1 MYAKQG
7 IACCSGIETEAF
19 KMRGQV
25 RRGQR
30 AGVVLMLTADE
41 ILPNPSQPRR
51 QFDARE
57 LRGLAES
64 IRENGILQPLTVR
77 RTHGGCYELIAG
89 ERRLRAAQMAGLEL
103 IPCLLTEVS
112 DERSAV
118 LALVENLQ
126 REDLGFFEEAEGIAR
141 LMETCALTQE
151 QMAKTLGLA
160 PSTLS
165 NKLRLLKLP
174 AGMRAQIDGAG
185 LTERH
190 ARALLRLEGAQ
201 REQVL
206 HTVIENHLNVQDTDR
221 LIEALLTA
229 APVGAACQP
238 PKRPKRPTIQL
249 VRDVRLFV
257 NTIHHAVDAMR
268 RSGIPARSDMTD
280 SGEYLVY
287 TIRIPKGSALAQ
299 QRERRRA
306 G

>member
-1 MYAKQG
+1 
-7 IACCSGIETEAF
+7 
-19 KMRGQV
+19 MRGQAK
-25 RRGQR
+25 RKK
-30 AGVVLMLTADE
+30 AGVVLMLSADE

-57 LRGLAES
+57 LQGLSES

-77 RTHGGCYELIAG
+77 RAQGGCYELIAG
-89 ERRLRAAQMAGLEL
+89 ERRLRAAQMAGLER

-126 REDLGFFEEAEGIAR
+126 RQDLGFFEEAEGIAR
-141 LMETCALTQE
+141 LMKTCGLPQE
-151 QMAKTLGLA
+151 QMARTLGLA

-174 AGMRAQIDGAG
+174 PDLRAQIDGAG

-190 ARALLRLEGAQ
+190 ARALLRLDDEQQ
-201 REQVL
+201 RRQVL
-206 HTVIENHLNVQDTDR
+206 ATVVAKRLKVQETDK
-221 LIEALLTA
+221 LIDSLLTA
-229 APVGAACQP
+229 APKP
-238 PKRPKRPTIQL
+238 RRPAVTL

-268 RSGIPARSDMTD
+268 RCGIPALSDMAE

-287 TIRIPKGSALAQ
+287 TVRIPKGSATA

-306 G
+306 S

>member
-1 MYAKQG
+1 MRQLGK
-7 IACCSGIETEAF
+7 TEACE
-19 KMRGQV
+19 MRGQMK
-25 RRGQR
+25 RGQK
-30 AGVVLMLTADE
+30 AGIVLMLSADE

-57 LRGLAES
+57 LQGLSES

-77 RTHGGCYELIAG
+77 RAHGGCYELIAG
-89 ERRLRAAQMAGLEL
+89 ERRLRASQMAGLEL

-126 REDLGFFEEAEGIAR
+126 RQDLGFFEEAEGIAR
-141 LMETCALTQE
+141 LMKTCGLPQE
-151 QMAKTLGLA
+151 QMARTLGLA

-165 NKLRLLKLP
+165 NKLRLLKLSP
-174 AGMRAQIDGAG
+174 ETRAQIHEAG

-190 ARALLRLEGAQ
+190 ARALLRLDNEQQ
-201 REQVL
+201 RQQIL
-206 HTVIENHLNVQDTDR
+206 STVIAKHLKVQETDK
-221 LIEALLTA
+221 LIDSLLTA
-229 APVGAACQP
+229 APVGAAGKP
-238 PKRPKRPTIQL
+238 PARTISL

-268 RSGIPARSDMTD
+268 RSGIPALSDMAE
-280 SGEYLVY
+280 SGDYLVY
-287 TIRIPKGSALAQ
+287 TVRIPKGDAIAVGSAMA
-299 QRERRRA
+299 RERRRA

>member
-1 MYAKQG
+1 MVHGAKRRR
-7 IACCSGIETEAF
+7 S

-25 RRGQR
+25 KRGQR
-30 AGVVLMLTADE
+30 AGAVLLMTADE

-89 ERRLRAAQMAGLEL
+89 ERRLRAAQMAGLER
-103 IPCLLTEVS
+103 IPCLLTEAS
-112 DERSAV
+112 GERSAV

-141 LMETCALTQE
+141 LMETCSLTQE
-151 QMAKTLGLA
+151 QMARTLGLA

-174 AGMRAQIDGAG
+174 AGMRAEIDGAG

-190 ARALLRLEGAQ
+190 ARALLRLEGEQ
-201 REQVL
+201 RKQVL
-206 HTVIENHLNVQDTDR
+206 HTVIENHLNVQETDR
-221 LIEALLTA
+221 LIDSLLTA
-229 APVGAACQP
+229 VPVNAGKP
-238 PKRPKRPTIQL
+238 PAKSKRPAIQL

-268 RSGIPARSDMTD
+268 RSGIPARSDMTE

-287 TIRIPKGSALAQ
+287 TVRIPRGDAVAQ

>member
-1 MYAKQG
+1 
-7 IACCSGIETEAF
+7 
-19 KMRGQV
+19 MRGQIK
-25 RRGQR
+25 RGQR

-57 LRGLAES
+57 LQGLSES

-103 IPCLLTEVS
+103 LPCLLTQVS

-126 REDLGFFEEAEGIAR
+126 RQDLGFFEEAEGIAR
-141 LMETCALTQE
+141 LMEICGLPQE
-151 QMAKTLGLA
+151 QMARTLGLA

-174 AGMRAQIDGAG
+174 ADLRAEIDGAG

-190 ARALLRLEGAQ
+190 ARALLRLEGEQ
-201 REQVL
+201 RRQVL
-206 HTVIENHLNVQDTDR
+206 RTVIENHLNVKETDKLIDT
-221 LIEALLTA
+221 LAVSTAMLTA
-229 APVGAACQP
+229 APAGKLASKP
-238 PKRPKRPTIQL
+238 PAKPKRPTISL

-268 RSGIPARSDMTD
+268 RSGIAAISDMSE
-280 SGEYLVY
+280 SGDDLVY
-287 TIRIPKGSALAQ
+287 TVRIPKGDAVAVRSVA
-299 QRERRRA
+299 QRERRKA
-306 G
+306 S